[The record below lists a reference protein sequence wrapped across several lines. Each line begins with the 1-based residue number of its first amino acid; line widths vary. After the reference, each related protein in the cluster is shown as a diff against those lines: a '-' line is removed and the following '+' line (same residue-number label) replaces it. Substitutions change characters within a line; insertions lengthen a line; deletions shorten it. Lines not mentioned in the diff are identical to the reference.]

1 MHFRP
6 ATPFPDDTA
15 LGWGPYLSWFSW
27 HCLLLSAKSAS
38 GVPWQPTNCTEKPQK
53 PQYFFSDYFSVFE
66 PSSAMAK
73 QLELEFADESGLTD
87 SDWAEIEKL
96 KCAYDSGGEKGL
108 SKAVD
113 KLEAKDII
121 QFITVVG
128 AFYPDRVKEIIKN
141 EMAEGSLASDDLR
154 ELLRK
159 LESPTGKR

>member
-1 MHFRP
+1 
-6 ATPFPDDTA
+6 
-15 LGWGPYLSWFSW
+15 
-27 HCLLLSAKSAS
+27 
-38 GVPWQPTNCTEKPQK
+38 
-53 PQYFFSDYFSVFE
+53 
-66 PSSAMAK
+66 MAK

-128 AFYPDRVKEIIKN
+128 AFYPDKVKEIIKN